1 MHSGK
6 DAAVRWPQFTAGL
19 QRAGYTQAAAVPMRL
34 RHDVL
39 GSLLLLHT
47 DTRTLN
53 AEDFALAQ
61 ALAGAATIGLL
72 HARTITHQHTVNQ
85 QLHTALHSRIIM
97 EQAKGL
103 LAARQNI
110 TLNHAFD
117 ALRHHARDHRI
128 LLSTVARDV
137 IDSEFTPAIP
147 PARPRT
153 HPTNT
158 E

>member
-1 MHSGK
+1 M
-6 DAAVRWPQFTAGL
+6 PL
-19 QRAGYTQAAAVPMRL
+19 RL

-47 DTRTLN
+47 GTRSLN
-53 AEDFALAQ
+53 PEDLALAQ

-72 HARTITHQHTVNQ
+72 HARAVTEQHTVNQ
-85 QLHTALHSRIIM
+85 QLHTALHSRIII

-117 ALRHHARDHRI
+117 ALRHHARDHRM
-128 LLSTVARDV
+128 LLSNVARDV
-137 IDSEFTPAIP
+137 IDRDFTPAIP
-147 PARPRT
+147 PARPRV
-153 HPTNT
+153 HPSDT